1 MSGQSAGTT
10 AKAAVERPVKKGAGA
25 MGSVHMK
32 LVMIM
37 VLLIVCLMTV
47 VGAFLVNSVSA
58 FYLNDFYSQIA
69 QVFLDEEL
77 CRDLTTKTDGEEDGA
92 AKLNEILKA
101 YAGELGV
108 DGRNRKLYILDSNGQ
123 CRVRPAGDTD
133 PLQYTSNLTFA
144 LTTGLE
150 TGESGDESNLAV
162 DYMDV
167 AIPIHRGDD
176 GYIIYIL
183 DNKATA
189 NGLTDQ
195 IFLLIMEALV
205 FGLVITVLLT
215 FPLSSTMVTPI
226 RRLTEGSMRV
236 ARGDFSHKIEVAS
249 QDEIGVL
256 TDTFNDM
263 AGQLQDTLRQVE
275 NERNKLDT
283 LFLHMTDGV
292 VAFSRQGQVIHSN
305 PAAARMLHQS
315 IDGTTAYGQLF
326 GEDAPLEQVLAAPD
340 HLEAERQVQD
350 SYLQLLMAPFDR
362 GREGG
367 GVLVVIHD
375 VTEQRKSQELQR
387 EFVANVSHELRTPLT
402 NIRSYAETISDSV
415 GDLPP
420 DMEKKFLGVIL
431 NETDRM
437 THIVQDLLTLS
448 RFDSGKDE
456 LKLTRFSF
464 AEAVQSLYHAV
475 YMEARRHDHELKL
488 ALEPDLPAIVADRE
502 RIVQVMMNVVS
513 NAIKYTPDGGHI
525 TISAGRRGDLV
536 WMVVDDDGIGI
547 PAQDRPRIF
556 ERFYRVDKAR
566 SRQSGGTGLGLSIAK
581 EIVTLHQGSLR
592 ILDKE
597 GPGLAVCLELKIEGP
612 DHE

>member
-1 MSGQSAGTT
+1 MSGQSAGAT

-25 MGSVHMK
+25 MSSVHMK

-47 VGAFLVNSVSA
+47 VGAFLINSVSA
-58 FYLNDFYSQIA
+58 FYLEDFYSQIA

-77 CRDLTTKTDGEEDGA
+77 CRDLTTKVDGEEDGA

-123 CRVRPAGDTD
+123 CRVRPAGDTA

-176 GYIIYIL
+176 GYVIYIL
-183 DNKATA
+183 DNKTTA
-189 NGLTDQ
+189 NDLTDQ
-195 IFLLIMEALV
+195 MFLLIMEALV

-475 YMEARRHDHELKL
+475 YMEARRHNHELKL
-488 ALEPDLPAIVADRE
+488 DLEPDLPAIVADRE

-525 TISAGRRGDLV
+525 AISAGRRGDLA

-581 EIVTLHQGSLR
+581 EIVALHQGSLR

-612 DHE
+612 GHE

>member
-1 MSGQSAGTT
+1 MSGQSAGAT
-10 AKAAVERPVKKGAGA
+10 AKAAVEHPVKKGSGA

-47 VGAFLVNSVSA
+47 VGAFLINSVSA
-58 FYLNDFYSQIA
+58 FYLEDFYSQIA

-77 CRDLTTKTDGEEDGA
+77 CRDLTTKVDGEEDGA
-92 AKLNEILKA
+92 AKLGEILKA

-133 PLQYTSNLTFA
+133 PLRYTSNLTFA

-189 NGLTDQ
+189 NDLTDQ
-195 IFLLIMEALV
+195 MFLLIMEALV

-315 IDGTTAYGQLF
+315 IDETSSYGQLF
-326 GEDAPLEQVLAAPD
+326 GEAAPLEQVLAAPD
-340 HLEAERQVQD
+340 HLEAERQVRD

-464 AEAVQSLYHAV
+464 SEAVQSLYHAV
-475 YMEARRHDHELKL
+475 YMEARRHDHQLNLE
-488 ALEPDLPAIVADRE
+488 LEPDLPAIVADRE

-547 PAQDRPRIF
+547 PAADRPRIF

-581 EIVTLHQGSLR
+581 EIVALHQGSLR

-612 DHE
+612 GHE